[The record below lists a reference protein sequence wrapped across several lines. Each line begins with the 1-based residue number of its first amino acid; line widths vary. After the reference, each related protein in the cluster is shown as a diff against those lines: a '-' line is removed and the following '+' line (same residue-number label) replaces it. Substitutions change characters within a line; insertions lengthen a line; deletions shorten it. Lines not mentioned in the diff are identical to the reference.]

1 MPGHAGPKHLLG
13 RRREQQ
19 MLAGLLGGAREGHSG
34 VLVIRGEAGIGK
46 TALVTELVDQATDF
60 RVIHTSG
67 AESEME
73 FTYAGVH
80 QLCAPL
86 VELRSRLPTPQRNA
100 LEVALG
106 LSEGDAPDGF
116 LVRLA
121 VLTLLGEAGAD
132 RPTICVIDDTQW
144 VDRASRQTLA
154 FVARRML
161 ADPVV
166 MLFCVRD
173 SGDDDDLA
181 GLPELAL
188 HGLEEADARALL
200 AAMLPG
206 KLNERTQEIIISE
219 SRGNPL
225 ALLELHRALTPAEL
239 AGGYGLAKAKSTAS
253 RIERT
258 FGRRLHDL
266 PTQTR
271 TLLLLAAAESSGESS
286 WLWAAADHLDI
297 CADAAAP
304 AEAAGLI
311 TIDGSVRFRHPLVRS
326 AIYAN
331 ASLSERRQAHGALA
345 QAISGQATEDHR
357 AWHLAHASAGPDEQ
371 IAEGLVLAA
380 ERARA
385 RGGVAAAAAFLSHAV
400 DLTPEPDRRAKR
412 AFTAAQTAFD
422 AGDPNT
428 AGKLLT
434 LANGLGTD
442 EFLSARVDLLR
453 AKLAFAARR
462 GRDAP
467 ALLIAAAKR
476 LRSLDPLLAR
486 ETYLEALLASII
498 VGRLSTG
505 PDNSAPMVARE
516 ARDAPPAPAS
526 PRAIDLLLDGLI
538 VRLIEGH
545 VAAAPLLKR
554 AMDEYLL
561 EEAAGSAVARWHDI
575 TSRVSLDLFDQDT
588 YASLTARQLE
598 SIRAT
603 GALTLLPIALSTYAG
618 LCVTSGRFSQVAEVL
633 EEADLITTATGAP
646 MQRLINPYLAAYRGQ
661 EHLCREHVRATIEA
675 ATSRGEGIAVAV
687 ALYSA
692 AILHNGLGQYAEAL
706 TAAITA
712 ADYDD
717 IGMCGWALVEAVEAA
732 SRCGESTVAAD
743 AVRQLLERADASGT
757 QTALGIAARSKALVS
772 SPSVAEDEYRR
783 AIAHLERS
791 PVVVHWGRSHLIY
804 GEWLRRNNRRADAR
818 TELRTAYDM
827 FVQIGADGFAER
839 ARRELRA
846 TGESVLR
853 QPKGAAA
860 GLTTQESYI
869 TRLAREGYTNSEI
882 AAQLFISP
890 RTVEWHLGK
899 IFAKLG
905 VTSRREL
912 RKLALELP

>member
-1 MPGHAGPKHLLG
+1 
-13 RRREQQ
+13 
-19 MLAGLLGGAREGHSG
+19 
-34 VLVIRGEAGIGK
+34 
-46 TALVTELVDQATDF
+46 
-60 RVIHTSG
+60 
-67 AESEME
+67 
-73 FTYAGVH
+73 
-80 QLCAPL
+80 
-86 VELRSRLPTPQRNA
+86 
-100 LEVALG
+100 
-106 LSEGDAPDGF
+106 
-116 LVRLA
+116 
-121 VLTLLGEAGAD
+121 
-132 RPTICVIDDTQW
+132 
-144 VDRASRQTLA
+144 
-154 FVARRML
+154 
-161 ADPVV
+161 
-166 MLFCVRD
+166 
-173 SGDDDDLA
+173 
-181 GLPELAL
+181 
-188 HGLEEADARALL
+188 
-200 AAMLPG
+200 MLPG

-258 FGRRLHDL
+258 FRARRLHDL

-498 VGRLSTG
+498 VGRL
-505 PDNSAPMVARE
+505 
-516 ARDAPPAPAS
+516 
-526 PRAIDLLLDGLI
+526 
-538 VRLIEGH
+538 
-545 VAAAPLLKR
+545 
-554 AMDEYLL
+554 
-561 EEAAGSAVARWHDI
+561 
-575 TSRVSLDLFDQDT
+575 
-588 YASLTARQLE
+588 
-598 SIRAT
+598 
-603 GALTLLPIALSTYAG
+603 
-618 LCVTSGRFSQVAEVL
+618 
-633 EEADLITTATGAP
+633 
-646 MQRLINPYLAAYRGQ
+646 
-661 EHLCREHVRATIEA
+661 
-675 ATSRGEGIAVAV
+675 
-687 ALYSA
+687 
-692 AILHNGLGQYAEAL
+692 
-706 TAAITA
+706 
-712 ADYDD
+712 
-717 IGMCGWALVEAVEAA
+717 
-732 SRCGESTVAAD
+732 
-743 AVRQLLERADASGT
+743 
-757 QTALGIAARSKALVS
+757 
-772 SPSVAEDEYRR
+772 
-783 AIAHLERS
+783 
-791 PVVVHWGRSHLIY
+791 
-804 GEWLRRNNRRADAR
+804 
-818 TELRTAYDM
+818 
-827 FVQIGADGFAER
+827 
-839 ARRELRA
+839 
-846 TGESVLR
+846 
-853 QPKGAAA
+853 
-860 GLTTQESYI
+860 
-869 TRLAREGYTNSEI
+869 
-882 AAQLFISP
+882 
-890 RTVEWHLGK
+890 
-899 IFAKLG
+899 
-905 VTSRREL
+905 
-912 RKLALELP
+912 